1 MFRPFAVES
10 GALLTIIPLWD
21 PCPGVSCSAPEPAA
35 SCGAFAPHAGIDV
48 LGVVRDRLPPEDMS
62 VNVITSKHQHG
73 PPAASQVFAVDA
85 DSVKGSLSSVVLAL
99 TVSTRRRTTAERSDG
114 RATARTAAGSTPFAR
129 NGNTDAQRTQH
140 RARRNASLE
149 NNRYSSS

>member
-1 MFRPFAVES
+1 VES

-48 LGVVRDRLPPEDMS
+48 LGVDDVPA
-62 VNVITSKHQHG
+62 VKQA